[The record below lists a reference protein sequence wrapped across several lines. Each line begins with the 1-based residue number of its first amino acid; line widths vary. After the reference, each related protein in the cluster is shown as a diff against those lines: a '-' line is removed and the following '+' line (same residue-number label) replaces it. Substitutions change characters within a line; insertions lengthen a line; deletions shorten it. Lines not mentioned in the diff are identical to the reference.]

1 MNEQLRYSE
10 DSDARRG
17 RLAGWLL
24 RQDAEV
30 VARFA
35 RNYEV
40 MMARPR
46 NWRRRLQRRAAV
58 TVAGAALLLAMAGF
72 GVLAQP
78 RSTITVVNGEVNPAN
93 NDKCSLVEA
102 IDNANDT
109 ADGQPHDDCAAGD
122 PNGADVIVLPAGG
135 SFNVTK
141 YIDSIYGYNGLPPIT
156 TTITVQGNGSTVS
169 RTGNKDMRLL
179 AVGGYE
185 PYAGDL
191 TLNDLTLTGGTDG
204 DIGYSGGAIY
214 NYYGEVTINNCT
226 ITGNQMGGTGGGVYA
241 TGGSLTITDSIITD
255 NESYGGAGV
264 HVVEGTLSISD
275 STISNNRGQDG
286 GGGGVFAENTIFTMD
301 GATVTGNTAG
311 TGAGVYIMY
320 SDALISDSLISG
332 NDVGEVGLG
341 GGVYLGD
348 AAVTLQDV
356 TVADNTA
363 YRGGGVFAYNGE
375 TMIKGSTLSG
385 NAATKDGGGL
395 YTVDEN
401 VMTMANST
409 VSGNSATELGG
420 GIVAGGTSL
429 TLINAT
435 VSDNAAGTTGGG
447 LEILGGATVMERT
460 LLSGNTAPA
469 GPEAHLTAGTAQV
482 DGANVFGHSGAAG
495 LVGLAA
501 GATDV
506 VPAGGLATVL
516 GALADN
522 TGPTMTHALPPGS
535 PAIDRGA
542 SAACMA
548 DPIGGTDQRGQPR
561 NVDGNGAGG
570 ANECDAGAYE
580 FQAGGPVDTPTPT
593 VTATP
598 TTVMSPTPTAT
609 ATDGPT
615 PTRDPRDFYLYLPV
629 TLGQ

>member
-1 MNEQLRYSE
+1 MNDQRQIPE
-10 DSDARRG
+10 DIDARRG
-17 RLAGWLL
+17 WLAGWLL

-35 RNYEV
+35 RNYEA

-102 IDNANDT
+102 IENANDT
-109 ADGQPHDDCAAGD
+109 DNGQPRDDCAAGD

-141 YIDSIYGYNGLPPIT
+141 VVDYYYGYSGLPAIT
-156 TTITVQGNGSTVS
+156 SAITVQGNGSTIS
-169 RTGNKDMRLL
+169 RSGNKDMRFF
-179 AVGGYE
+179 AVVGYE
-185 PYAGDL
+185 PQAGNL
-191 TLNDLTLTGGTDG
+191 TLNDLTLTGGRDVEY
-204 DIGYSGGAIY
+204 GYSGGAIY
-214 NYYGEVTINNCT
+214 SYRGEVTINNCT
-226 ITGNQMGGTGGGVYA
+226 ITGNQSGGTGGGIYA
-241 TGGSLTITDSIITD
+241 SYGSLTITDSIITD
-255 NESYGGAGV
+255 NDAYGGGGV
-264 HVVEGTLSISD
+264 SQYKGTLSISD
-275 STISNNRGQDG
+275 STISGNRGRDGDG
-286 GGGGVFAENTIFTMD
+286 GGVYARDAIMTID
-301 GATVTGNTAG
+301 GATVTGNTAA
-311 TGAGVYIMY
+311 TGAGVNIIY
-320 SDALISDSLISG
+320 SDAVISDSLISG
-332 NDVGEVGLG
+332 NDVGEIGLG
-341 GGVYLGD
+341 GGLYLVD

-363 YRGGGVFAYNGE
+363 YRGGGVFAYSGE
-375 TMIKGSTLSG
+375 TTIKGSTLSG
-385 NAATKDGGGL
+385 NAATKGGGL
-395 YTVDEN
+395 YTWDES
-401 VMTMANST
+401 VVTMANST

-420 GIVAGGTSL
+420 GIVADGTSL

-447 LEILGGATVMERT
+447 LEILGGATVLERT
-460 LLSGNTAPA
+460 LLSGNTAPD

-542 SAACMA
+542 SAACLA

-561 NVDGNGAGG
+561 NADGNGAGG

-580 FQAGGPVDTPTPT
+580 YQAGGPVDTPTPT
-593 VTATP
+593 TTPTATA
-598 TTVMSPTPTAT
+598 TVEVTPTAT

-615 PTRDPRDFYLYLPV
+615 PTRDPKDFYLYLPV